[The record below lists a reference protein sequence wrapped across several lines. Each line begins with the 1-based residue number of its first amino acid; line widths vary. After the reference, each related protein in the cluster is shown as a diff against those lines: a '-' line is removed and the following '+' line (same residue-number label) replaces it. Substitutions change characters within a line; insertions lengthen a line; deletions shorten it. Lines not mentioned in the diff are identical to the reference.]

1 MTVCISGPGC
11 RRIRREKC
19 PGKTAFSFPR
29 FKQRT
34 EPRIHPRI
42 ESARNKSLGNFRT
55 RFVFEGQFHGRIRP
69 GQRDIAG
76 QVRQRLNIGVTDQR
90 FPLFFFPGRYTIT
103 HRVSTVRVLLAG
115 LEDFLLTNF
124 TGSKLRNLLTRGAEE
139 GPGVHHVKER
149 GGRLDAIDIFQL
161 GIGLN
166 TEHITTTKFTRLRE
180 DFDQVRQL
188 VQRGELV
195 GENPHAPVTVLP
207 HRQQAADSN

>member
-1 MTVCISGPGC
+1 MTVCISC
-11 RRIRREKC
+11 IRREKR
-19 PGKTAFSFPR
+19 PGKAAFSFPGL
-29 FKQRT
+29 KQRT
-34 EPRIHPRI
+34 ESGVNTRI
-42 ESARNKSLGNFRT
+42 ESALNKSLGNFWT
-55 RFVFEGQFHGRIRP
+55 WFVLQGQFHGRIRS

-90 FPLFFFPGRYTIT
+90 FPLFFFSGRYTIT

-115 LEDFLLTNF
+115 FEDFLLTNF
-124 TGSKLRNLLTRGAEE
+124 TGSKLRNLFTRGAEE
-139 GPGVHHVKER
+139 GPGVHYVKER
-149 GGRLDAIDIFQL
+149 GGRLDAIDVFQL

-166 TEHITTTKFTRLRE
+166 TKHITTTKFTRLRE

>member
-1 MTVCISGPGC
+1 MTVCISGPRC
-11 RRIRREKC
+11 RRIRREKH

-34 EPRIHPRI
+34 EPGIDTRI
-42 ESARNKSLGNFRT
+42 ESALNKSLCNFRT
-55 RFVFEGQFHGRIRP
+55 RLVFEGQLHGRIRS
-69 GQRDIAG
+69 GQRDVTG
-76 QVRQRLNIGVTDQR
+76 QVRQRLNIGVTDQG
-90 FPLFFFPGRYTIT
+90 FPLFFFTGRHTIT
-103 HRVSTVRVLLAG
+103 HRVCTVRVLLAG
-115 LEDFLLTNF
+115 FENFFLTNF
-124 TGSKLRNLLTRGAEE
+124 TGSKLRNLLTRRAKE

-149 GGRLDAIDIFQL
+149 GGRLNAIDVFQL

-207 HRQQAADSN
+207 HSQQAADSN